1 MKTSMVFPIR
11 FWALV
16 LASLLVY
23 QFSSEAVADS
33 CKFEKKI
40 DMTLDLSNS
49 ELLAISAVAGDLE
62 VNGVSG
68 SDQALIR
75 GRACVSEESW
85 LDDSKVETKAGKHA
99 EITVIL
105 PDTDGG
111 WSFMGRGNYR
121 WIDLQIQVPD
131 DLALEVRDSSG
142 DLSLENVASVR
153 VQDSSGD
160 IEISNVHGAVSVQDS
175 SGDID
180 VDEIDGDFTVDA
192 DSSGDIYVED
202 VTGTVLVVKDSSGD
216 IRATRVSN
224 DVIVERDSSGDIRA
238 TDVGG
243 DFRVLKDG
251 SGSITANDVR
261 GEVDVPRAD

>member
-62 VNGVSG
+62 INGVSR
-68 SDQALIR
+68 SDQALIS
-75 GRACVSEESW
+75 GRACVSKESW
-85 LDDSKVETKAGKHA
+85 LDDSNVETKAGQRA

-111 WSFMGRGNYR
+111 WSLLGRGNYR
-121 WIDLQIQVPD
+121 WIDLKIQVPD
-131 DLALEVRDSSG
+131 DLALEVKDSSG
-142 DLSLENVASVR
+142 DLRLENVASVR

-160 IEISNVHGAVSVQDS
+160 IEISKVHGAVSVQDS

-180 VDEIDGDFTVDA
+180 VDEIEGDFTVDA
-192 DSSGDIYVED
+192 DSSGDIYAED
-202 VTGTVLVVKDSSGD
+202 ITGTMLVVQDSSGD
-216 IRATRVSN
+216 IRATRVSD

-261 GEVDVPRAD
+261 GDVDLPRDG